1 MNIEKEKER
10 LSQQKMLDAI
20 LHDPKPTEMLTIYF
34 SDYESDD
41 HNYGIYCALVPINQ
55 KEEVLSNY
63 TWDLSIGSGVPSSC
77 VYYDKDVENPEYH
90 RFGSDNGIE
99 PLVICREFHG
109 FKKNYK
115 EISEEFRLFH
125 NLYHDLINNK
135 YIKINDDGNEVTVIE
150 ISSNHI
156 KIRLKELK
164 QFLAIKEMFLSIQ
177 FDYREH
183 SLLSEEELSLDG
195 AELSGES
202 EFHIWTLAYG
212 DFCGISKHR
221 AFSRLL
227 GKKLIKPFP
236 KSKSGLYGF
245 TKEEPKKFVD
255 FIIDIDEVGDELSY
269 SSNPDLLANFFGSNP
284 EAPNYLT
291 AVHFKKEVLDKY
303 YGRPSKYSVSD
314 SSLSCASL
322 WGLQI
327 DNHHDD
333 KVCVWLGDLGR
344 ALPYEEQLHW
354 RSYNVA
360 PSGGVS
366 ETYYKR
372 QIMAQFTDSDRLE
385 HVFKYK
391 YSELQKVSSD
401 NIGWTLLLPLNDEDI
416 HHFEC
421 LRIPSTNEQ
430 RDFDDLILGLT
441 KVLIDSLNEKQLNRF
456 IEKELRG
463 DIKGGI
469 SRLESVFKNN
479 SIEGYEDH
487 IDFLRK
493 LQNLRSSSSA
503 HRKGSNYKKIAIEFE
518 IGSKDLIS
526 VFEGILAKSVNL
538 LDYFIGVCSS
548 EKLQNDRKCD

>member
-10 LSQQKMLDAI
+10 LSQQKMLDSI
-20 LHDPKPTEMLTIYF
+20 LHEPKPTEMLTVYF
-34 SDYESDD
+34 SDYGSGD
-41 HNYGIYCALVPINQ
+41 HNYGIYCALVPIDQ
-55 KEEVLSNY
+55 KEEALSSY
-63 TWDLSIGSGVPSSC
+63 TWDLSIGSGMPGSS
-77 VYYDKDVENPEYH
+77 VYYDEGVETPEYH

-99 PLVICREFHG
+99 PLVICRDFYG
-109 FKKNYK
+109 FKDDYK
-115 EISEEFRLFH
+115 EVCEEFRLFH
-125 NLYHDLINNK
+125 NLYHDHINNR
-135 YIKINDDGNEVTVIE
+135 YIKIDDDGNEATIIE
-150 ISSNHI
+150 VKSNHI
-156 KIRLKELK
+156 QIRSKELK

-177 FDYREH
+177 FDCREH
-183 SLLSEEELSLDG
+183 SLLSEDELSLDG
-195 AELSGES
+195 KELSEES

-212 DFCGISKHR
+212 DFGGISEHQ
-221 AFSRLL
+221 AFSRML

-245 TKEEPKKFVD
+245 TKEEPKKYVD
-255 FIIDIDEVGDELSY
+255 FIIDADEVGDDVSY
-269 SSNPDLLANFFGSNP
+269 SSNPDLLANFFGANP

-291 AVHFKKEVLDKY
+291 PVHFKKEVLDKY
-303 YGRPSKYSVSD
+303 YGKPSKYAVSD

-327 DNHHDD
+327 DNHHDG

-344 ALPYEEQLHW
+344 DLPYEEQLHW
-354 RSYNVA
+354 RSYNIA
-360 PSGGVS
+360 PSGGIS

-372 QIMAQFTDSDRLE
+372 QVMAQFTDSDRLE
-385 HVFKYK
+385 HIFKSK
-391 YSELQKVSSD
+391 YSELQQVSTEKL
-401 NIGWTLLLPLNDEDI
+401 GWNLLLPLNDEDI

-430 RDFDDLILGLT
+430 RDFDDLVLGLT
-441 KVLIDSLNEKQLNRF
+441 KVLIDSLNEKQLNKF

-469 SRLESVFKNN
+469 SRLEAVFKNN
-479 SIEGYEDH
+479 CIEEYEDH
-487 IDFLRK
+487 IHFLRK

-503 HRKGSNYKKIAIEFE
+503 HRKGSNYKKIATEFE

-526 VFEGILAKSVNL
+526 VFGGILAKSVDL

-548 EKLQNDRKCD
+548 EELQKS